1 MKYMIIRTW
10 WGKEYKIIYLKN
22 SLHNPEGFQGLR
34 HLYMRTI
41 IILKME
47 TVMVSIFDA
56 KKMEEQFYEY
66 SRSNGNSYATYG
78 WSNS

>member
-1 MKYMIIRTW
+1 
-10 WGKEYKIIYLKN
+10 
-22 SLHNPEGFQGLR
+22 
-34 HLYMRTI
+34 MRTI